1 MINRNIKALFVL
13 FTASILVWLA
23 GNAFASGGG
32 NTNAISATVT
42 VNNYCAFVT
51 SNTAIN
57 FGSMNP
63 GTTTATTANG
73 ITVTDTGNIGS
84 NILTSGNSW
93 VYNSNSFGVQ
103 NTVWSASSSTAY
115 ASATPLTITSTD
127 TGIIVTTTATNT
139 IYYGLGIPAGQ
150 APGTYSQTI
159 DVISSC

>member
-1 MINRNIKALFVL
+1 MVNKKSLLVPIIIAGVFFGSIAGLLFAGGGTDAV
-13 FTASILVWLA
+13 TAS
-23 GNAFASGGG
+23 
-32 NTNAISATVT
+32 VT
-42 VNNYCAFVT
+42 INNYCTFTV

-73 ITVTDTGNIGS
+73 VVTVTDTGNIGS

-103 NTVWSASSSTAY
+103 NTVWSGSSSTAY

-127 TGIIVTTTATNT
+127 TGIVVTTTAPNT

>member
-1 MINRNIKALFVL
+1 MVNKR
-13 FTASILVWLA
+13 SILVPIVITGVFFGSIIGIL
-23 GNAFASGGG
+23 FAGG
-32 NTNAISATVT
+32 NTDAVT
-42 VNNYCAFVT
+42 ASVTINNYCSFTV

-63 GTTTATTANG
+63 GANTITTAND

-93 VYNSNSFGVQ
+93 TFGSNSFGVQ
-103 NTVWSASSSTAY
+103 NTVWSASSSTTYGA
-115 ASATPLTITSTD
+115 ATPLTGSSVD
-127 TGIIVTTTATNT
+127 THIVVANSASNS

>member
-1 MINRNIKALFVL
+1 MVNRNIITLFAL
-13 FTASILVWLA
+13 SILSILA
-23 GNAFASGGG
+23 FLIGNVFASGG

-103 NTVWSASSSTAY
+103 NTVWSGSSSTAY

-127 TGIIVTTTATNT
+127 TGIVVTTTAPNT